1 MSPFDDTVSII
12 LKYINEELLFGETE
26 ALVDEDLLEAGL
38 LDSISIF
45 GVVQHVRDTFGVDV
59 PPQDIIIEHFGSV
72 NQMAAY
78 VWRRLNE
85 TA

>member
-1 MSPFDDTVSII
+1 MSPFDNTVSVI

-26 ALVDEDLLEAGL
+26 ALVDEDLLEAGV

-45 GVVQHVRDTFGVDV
+45 GVVQHVRDSFGVEV
-59 PPQDIIIEHFGSV
+59 PPQDIVIEHFGSI
-72 NQMAAY
+72 NQMATY
-78 VWRRLNE
+78 VSRRLNE